1 VPTGGAPH
9 PARRRGIGIGGKLFL
24 AFGSVAG
31 LTVLACLVAIVA
43 FNEVGTTLRGI
54 TEDNLPAMSLS
65 LKLAKSSAQVTAAAP
80 AVLAATDISQRDAA
94 VVALAASQHALDEV
108 IDALAATA
116 GGTEATAGLRQAA
129 AAMRGNLDLLSTA
142 EGQRLALRDQRM
154 ATMRAIRATADV
166 LGTKLT
172 PAIDDA
178 NFTLVM
184 ALQGATEDAPDP
196 KAMQLL
202 LTDITDKKLGVLQ
215 SLLDLRADCN
225 LALGLLTEAANL
237 PDKDLLPP
245 VRDRFAAAAAR
256 LGKALDALKA
266 TPGATVL
273 RAPVA
278 DLLRYGEGAADIFD
292 QRRNEIEAGS
302 HAETILAANRKLADA
317 LTPLV
322 AALVERNEHAA
333 RDAAAETRNSI
344 AHGRVL
350 LIGLAVASLIVALT
364 IVVAYVRPMVVRR
377 LMALRRAMAAIAAGD
392 LDAAIPQHGT
402 DEITEMAAA
411 LVVFRQNARQ
421 TRALQ
426 AAADEAYR
434 LKEHRQAAMDRH
446 TQDFGTS
453 AAGVM
458 ANLAA
463 SARAMRAVAAEMSEA
478 SQQAHNSAVRTAE
491 GATTSAQNLA
501 SVAAAA
507 EEMSASI
514 NEIGQQVARATGAA
528 QAAVQRA
535 TVTDAKVASMAALAA
550 KIGDVVRLINDVA
563 GRTNLLALNAT
574 IEAAR
579 AGDAGKGF
587 AVVASEVKALAMQTA
602 RATDEITVQITA
614 IRAATD
620 DAVAAVRDVG
630 AAIGEVEQVAT
641 AIAAAVEQQAAVTH
655 DIVASVHTVTAA
667 TQEATAAMQ
676 EVSDASART
685 EAASSKVLA
694 GADDLGRDAHT
705 LSGEVTEFLQ
715 EMASTSAESR
725 RRYQRIAGNGAE
737 AVLHTHDGATR
748 RLADGA
754 TRHVAD
760 GATRRVADG
769 ATRRVA
775 DGATRRVADGPTRR
789 VAIADISRGG
799 VSLRCECQEAVGTE
813 VQVELP
819 GADGAVVARIVRSG
833 GSALALAFRL
843 DEATLRQVDQVLA
856 AMDAPVAKLAA

>member
-1 VPTGGAPH
+1 
-9 PARRRGIGIGGKLFL
+9 
-24 AFGSVAG
+24 
-31 LTVLACLVAIVA
+31 
-43 FNEVGTTLRGI
+43 
-54 TEDNLPAMSLS
+54 
-65 LKLAKSSAQVTAAAP
+65 
-80 AVLAATDISQRDAA
+80 
-94 VVALAASQHALDEV
+94 
-108 IDALAATA
+108 
-116 GGTEATAGLRQAA
+116 
-129 AAMRGNLDLLSTA
+129 
-142 EGQRLALRDQRM
+142 
-154 ATMRAIRATADV
+154 
-166 LGTKLT
+166 
-172 PAIDDA
+172 
-178 NFTLVM
+178 
-184 ALQGATEDAPDP
+184 
-196 KAMQLL
+196 
-202 LTDITDKKLGVLQ
+202 
-215 SLLDLRADCN
+215 
-225 LALGLLTEAANL
+225 
-237 PDKDLLPP
+237 
-245 VRDRFAAAAAR
+245 
-256 LGKALDALKA
+256 
-266 TPGATVL
+266 
-273 RAPVA
+273 
-278 DLLRYGEGAADIFD
+278 
-292 QRRNEIEAGS
+292 
-302 HAETILAANRKLADA
+302 
-317 LTPLV
+317 
-322 AALVERNEHAA
+322 
-333 RDAAAETRNSI
+333 
-344 AHGRVL
+344 
-350 LIGLAVASLIVALT
+350 
-364 IVVAYVRPMVVRR
+364 
-377 LMALRRAMAAIAAGD
+377 
-392 LDAAIPQHGT
+392 
-402 DEITEMAAA
+402 
-411 LVVFRQNARQ
+411 
-421 TRALQ
+421 
-426 AAADEAYR
+426 
-434 LKEHRQAAMDRH
+434 MDRH

-458 ANLAA
+458 ANLAE

-478 SQQAHNSAVRTAE
+478 SQRAHNSAVRTAE
-491 GATTSAQNLA
+491 GATTSAQYLA

-507 EEMSASI
+507 EQMSASI
-514 NEIGQQVARATGAA
+514 NEIGQQVARATAAA

-602 RATDEITVQITA
+602 KATDDITVQITA

-630 AAIGEVEQVAT
+630 AAIGQVEQVAT

-667 TQEATAAMQ
+667 TQETTAAMQ

-748 RLADGA
+748 
-754 TRHVAD
+754 H
-760 GATRRVADG
+760 
-769 ATRRVA
+769 
-775 DGATRRVADGPTRR
+775 

-843 DEATLRQVDQVLA
+843 DETTLRQVDQVLA